1 MGTPQIE
8 TPQHWGP
15 GIPRTICR
23 LFRDS
28 GTLCI
33 LFRDSEILE
42 IQRFRDSEILEIQ
55 RFRNSEISKAED
67 VLIINI
73 LYSTHYYV
81 GVVGEYYD

>member
-1 MGTPQIE
+1 MIM
-8 TPQHWGP
+8 
-15 GIPRTICR
+15 ICVHPK
-23 LFRDS
+23 LKPHSTGVLEYPELYVDS
-28 GTLCI
+28 L
-33 LFRDSEILE
+33 EIQELYVYFLE